1 MLIGKNKMI
10 FTKTRLIA
18 IGIIAALVI
27 GLAWLLTT
35 DNPAIW
41 PIRNTLQYH
50 ALRWWWAQVGE
61 PQPGG
66 PGTLRG
72 TVRDEGGQP
81 IAGAW
86 VLLSRWDGTTY
97 STRSD
102 PSGDYLIP
110 DVPAGTYRPVSG
122 APGFKD
128 VSPGRVG
135 LEAGAETIAEM
146 VLPAAEP
153 RIVAPGA
160 NLRLGEPTQLTCA
173 TPLDASGLRREVTL
187 DSAGQ
192 PNQPT
197 FYYTPVTATTTS
209 QLPLLLAIYP
219 GPADSWE
226 CASLP
231 LAKAGYGVLAAGP
244 AYSFDLEQ
252 DVDELVRLLD
262 FARQGHFPGSDP
274 TRIAALG
281 GSYSGLH
288 VQQLLQ
294 RGQSLQG
301 ALLLGPPSDLF
312 DMRRRLENGTYI
324 PPFGLDQALIAL
336 GLPSQEPLRYWR
348 YSGAYHVRSD
358 FPPVAL
364 LHSRDDDVVPYQ
376 QSELLATSLDAARVP
391 HTTFFF
397 DGASHYLLA
406 EGEDETTKAIYRFT
420 LGFLA
425 EYLE

>member
-1 MLIGKNKMI
+1 MTRRKLRPIIIG
-10 FTKTRLIA
+10 FA
-18 IGIIAALVI
+18 VALAI

-41 PIRNTLQYH
+41 PVRHTVQYH
-50 ALRWWWAQVGE
+50 VLRWWWAQVGK
-61 PQPGG
+61 PQPGP

-72 TVRDEGGQP
+72 TVREEGGQP
-81 IAGAW
+81 IARAW
-86 VLLSRWDGTTY
+86 VLVSRWDGTTY
-97 STRSD
+97 SAQSD
-102 PSGDYLIP
+102 TSGAYLIP
-110 DVPAGTYRPVSG
+110 EVPVGSYRPVSG
-122 APGFKD
+122 AAGYGD
-128 VSPGRVG
+128 VALGRVG
-135 LEAGAETIAEM
+135 IEAGTETVADV
-146 VLPAAEP
+146 VLSVAEP
-153 RIVAPGA
+153 RIVASGA
-160 NLRLGEPTQLTCA
+160 NLELGESTRSRCA
-173 TPLDASGLRREVTL
+173 APLDASGRRQAVTF
-187 DSAGQ
+187 DNAGQ

-209 QLPLLLAIYP
+209 QLPLLLAVYP

-231 LAKAGYGVLAAGP
+231 LAAAGYAVLAAGP
-244 AYSFDLEQ
+244 AYSFDLEG
-252 DVDELVRLLD
+252 DVDELVRLLE
-262 FARQGHFPGSDP
+262 FVRQGRFPGSDP
-274 TRIAALG
+274 SRIAALG

-294 RGQSLQG
+294 RGEPLQA
-301 ALLLGPPSDLF
+301 ALLLGPPTDLF

-324 PPFGLDQALIAL
+324 PPFDLDQALIAL

-348 YSGAYHVRSD
+348 YSGAYHIDPD

-391 HTTFFF
+391 HATFFF

-406 EGEDETTKAIYRFT
+406 EGEDEATMAIYRFT
-420 LGFLA
+420 LGFLD
-425 EYLE
+425 EHLK